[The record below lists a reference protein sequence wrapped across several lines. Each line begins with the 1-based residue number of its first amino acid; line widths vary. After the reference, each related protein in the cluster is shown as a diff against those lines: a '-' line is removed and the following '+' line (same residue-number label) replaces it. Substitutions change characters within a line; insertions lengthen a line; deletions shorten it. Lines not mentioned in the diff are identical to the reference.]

1 MKKNIVILGI
11 ALIVGIVVFFISTY
25 VIDWLFSSQYNENGV
40 SHFLVVTIDE
50 NSPREYIGKLDGH
63 RIFIPVFS

>member
-25 VIDWLFSSQYNENGV
+25 VIDRLFSSQYNENGV
-40 SHFLVVTIDE
+40 SHFLVVTINE
-50 NSPREYIGKLDGH
+50 NSPREYIGKLKKMAMQ
-63 RIFIPVFS
+63 IF